1 MVRRLLVT
9 LLVMMFCTGLTYAD
23 GWNELTDAERTWL
36 KQHPVIRLG
45 VDPQWAPFEY
55 VENGKYKGLAADYI
69 DLVSAQLGI
78 DMQLVPN
85 LSWPQVLS
93 KAEAKELD
101 LLPAAMKSAQ
111 REQYLSFT
119 SSYLNFPMVIISQR
133 GTYTVRSLAALSGK
147 KVGVVSQYISHE
159 LLRNNH
165 PDLKLVPVSTLTQG
179 LEKLSVGE
187 IDFFIDNVASAS
199 HVIRTL
205 GLTNLQIAAHT
216 PYSFQLGMAVRSD
229 WPELV
234 SILDKSL
241 MAINDRQHRLIQRSW
256 FELPTVFEQRIR
268 NYLGVLVAFVAI
280 CVIAMFLALIW
291 VKRLRKE
298 VVSRQKAERA
308 LRNSESRLLDSQ
320 RIASIGSW
328 QWYPE
333 KDELYWTDE
342 VFRILDI
349 AKNANQM
356 SHACYMNRVHDDDRA
371 NVQQAINRAI
381 ERGERIR
388 LQHRTKLS
396 NGEERHVE
404 LQGCFDHKKG
414 RLDGTVQD
422 ITERKRIELFF
433 RGLTEDVARNS
444 GYKYF
449 EAMTCFLSRSFG
461 VEYAFIGMLDENEP
475 QTVTTLSIY
484 AKGRQQPNFS
494 YSLRNTPCENVI
506 QERVCIY
513 PDHVQEMFPADE
525 LLVKMDIVGYA
536 GIPIYDT
543 AGRCKGLVVL
553 MDDKPLRMVESIR
566 SLMQITASRV
576 SAELQRQSLVQQ
588 LQLTA
593 SVFENTCEGILIA
606 DAQKRIVAVNHGFCA
621 ATGFSEEET
630 LGKLPEEL
638 FCPKHH
644 DERFH
649 DGLWWEVNRTGSW
662 QGEVWNLRKEG
673 DAIPCIQSI
682 EQVVDDRDNVLQY
695 ISVFTDITE
704 QKRSEERIQYLAHY
718 DVLTDLPNRIL
729 FNDRLKHAIERASRQ
744 SSRLSVLFIDL
755 DRFKY
760 VNDTLGHQQGD
771 LLLKK
776 VAERLKECVRQ
787 ADTVARLGGDE
798 FTILLEDVERPDML
812 AGIADKI
819 LSTLSESIELDG
831 HQAVVGCSIG
841 LSVYPDDGGSAEQ
854 LLKHADTAMYY
865 AKENGR
871 NTYAFYSPEL
881 SRSSYEHFR
890 LENELRTA
898 IERQQFLLHYQPQ
911 LEVGSDGIFTVEA
924 LVRWQ
929 LKSGELVPP
938 DSFIPLAEETGLIVP
953 MGEWILNSAC
963 AQARQWN
970 KKGLKIRVAVNISG
984 IQIMRS
990 GFVETVEKAL
1000 EASGL
1005 PPHLLELEVTESY
1018 VMNHIEGV
1026 VETLT
1031 RVRELGVTLSIDD
1044 FGTGYSSLSYLKQL
1058 PVDVLKIDRSFIS
1071 DIPMDSDDE
1080 KIASA
1085 IIAMA
1090 HNLSL
1095 KVVAE
1100 GVETQQQLQ
1109 FLKQRGCDLAQGYF
1123 IARPMTA
1130 DMLEDFMRDK
1140 SRKVYAVS

>member
-9 LLVMMFCTGLTYAD
+9 LLVMMFYTGFTYAD
-23 GWNELTDAERTWL
+23 GWNELTDAEREWL
-36 KQHPVIRLG
+36 NQHPVIRLG

-55 VENGKYKGLAADYI
+55 VENGEYKGLAADYI
-69 DLVSAQLGI
+69 NLVSEQLGI
-78 DMQLVPN
+78 EMELVPN
-85 LSWPQVLS
+85 LSWPQVLN
-93 KAEAKELD
+93 KAQAKELD
-101 LLPAAMKSAQ
+101 LLPAAMMSAQ
-111 REQYLSFT
+111 REEYLAFT
-119 SSYLNFPMVIISQR
+119 SSYLNFPMVIISAR
-133 GTYTVRSLAALSGK
+133 DTRTVRSLAALRGK
-147 KVGVVSQYISHE
+147 KVGVVNQYISHE
-159 LLRNNH
+159 LLRKHH
-165 PDLKLVPVSTLTQG
+165 PDLTLIPVPTLRMG
-179 LEKLSVGE
+179 LEKLAVGE
-187 IDFFIDNVASAS
+187 IDFFVDNVASVS
-199 HVIRTL
+199 HVIRSL

-216 PYSFQLGMAVRSD
+216 PYSFQLGMAVRDD

-241 MAINDRQHRLIQRSW
+241 MAINDRQHRSIQRSW
-256 FELPTVFEQRIR
+256 FELPTVFEQRVR
-268 NYLGVLVAFVAI
+268 NYQGVLIAFVAV
-280 CVIAMFLALIW
+280 CVVVMLFALMWI
-291 VKRLRKE
+291 KRLHKE
-298 VVSRQKAERA
+298 VASRQEAERA
-308 LRNSESRLLDSQ
+308 LRSSQSRLLDSQ

-333 KDELYWTDE
+333 KDELFWTDE
-342 VFRILDI
+342 VFRILDV
-349 AKNANQM
+349 AKHSNEM
-356 SHACYMNRVHDDDRA
+356 SYERYMSRVHTEDRA

-381 ERGERIR
+381 ECGERIR
-388 LQHRTKLS
+388 LQHRTHRS

-404 LQGCFDHKKG
+404 LQGCFDSKKG

-444 GYKYF
+444 GTKYF
-449 EAMTCFLSRSFG
+449 EAMTCFLSRSFR
-461 VEYAFIGMLDENEP
+461 VAYALIGLVDDNKP
-475 QTVTTLSIY
+475 RTVTTLSVCS
-484 AKGRQQPNFS
+484 KGQQLANFS

-513 PDHVQEMFPADE
+513 PDHVQDMFPADS
-525 LLVKMDIVGYA
+525 LLEKMDVVGYA
-536 GIPIYDT
+536 GIPLYDT
-543 AGRCKGLVVL
+543 AGRCKGLVIL
-553 MDDKPLRMVESIR
+553 LDDKPLQMVESIR
-566 SLMQITASRV
+566 SLMQITATRV

-593 SVFENTCEGILIA
+593 SVFENTREGILIA
-606 DAQKRIVAVNHGFCA
+606 DSQKRIVAVNHGFCE

-630 LGKLPEEL
+630 LGKLPEAL
-638 FCPKHH
+638 FCEKHH
-644 DERFH
+644 DERFYE
-649 DGLWWEVNRTGSW
+649 GMWWEVNHIGSW

-673 DAIPCIQSI
+673 EAIPCIQSI
-682 EQVVDDRDNVLQY
+682 EQVVDDQDNVLQY

-744 SSRLSVLFIDL
+744 DNRLSVLFIDL

-776 VAERLKECVRQ
+776 VAERLNTCVRQ

-798 FTILLEDVERPDML
+798 FTVLLEDVGRPDML
-812 AGIADKI
+812 AGIAEKI
-819 LSTLSESIELDG
+819 LSTLNESIDLEG

-841 LSVYPDDGGSAEQ
+841 LSVYPDDGSSAEQ

-881 SRSSYEHFR
+881 SRSSYEHFC

-911 LEVGSDGIFTVEA
+911 LEVSSDGIFTVEA

-929 LKSGELVPP
+929 LKDGNLVPP
-938 DSFIPLAEETGLIVP
+938 DKFIPLAEETGLIIP

-963 AQARQWN
+963 AQARHWN
-970 KKGLKIRVAVNISG
+970 KKGLEIRVAVNISG

-990 GFVETVEKAL
+990 GFVESVEKAL
-1000 EASGL
+1000 ETSGL
-1005 PPHLLELEVTESY
+1005 PPRLLELEVTESY

-1026 VETLT
+1026 VETLSQI
-1031 RVRELGVTLSIDD
+1031 RRLGVTLSIDD

-1071 DIPMDSDDE
+1071 DIPQDTDDE

-1095 KVVAE
+1095 RVVAE
-1100 GVETQQQLQ
+1100 GVETAQQLQ
-1109 FLKQRGCDLAQGYF
+1109 FLEQRGCDLAQGYY
-1123 IARPMTA
+1123 IARPMAA
-1130 DMLEDFMRDK
+1130 DALEAFIRDK

>member
-9 LLVMMFCTGLTYAD
+9 LLVMMFCTGITYAD
-23 GWNELTDAERTWL
+23 SWNELTDAEREWL

-55 VENGKYKGLAADYI
+55 VENGQYKGLAADYI
-69 DLVSAQLGI
+69 DLVSDQLGI

-93 KAEAKELD
+93 KAQAKELD

-111 REQYLSFT
+111 RETYLNFT
-119 SSYLNFPMVIISQR
+119 SSYLSFPMVIISQR
-133 GTYTVRSLAALSGK
+133 GGSTVRSLEALRGK
-147 KVGVVSQYISHE
+147 TVGVVNQYISHE
-159 LLRNNH
+159 LLLKNH
-165 PDLKLVPVSTLTQG
+165 PDLTLVPVSTLTLG
-179 LEKLSVGE
+179 LEKLAIGE
-187 IDFFIDNVASAS
+187 IDFFVDNVASVS
-199 HVIRTL
+199 HVIRAL

-216 PYSFQLGMAVRSD
+216 PYSFQLGMAVRDD

-241 MAINDRQHRLIQRSW
+241 MAINDRQHRSIQRSW
-256 FELPTVFEQRIR
+256 FELPTVLEQRIR
-268 NYLGVLVAFVAI
+268 NYLSVLITFVVV
-280 CVIAMFLALIW
+280 CVIAMLFALVW

-298 VVSRQKAERA
+298 VVSREKAERA
-308 LRNSESRLLDSQ
+308 LRNSQSRLLDSQ

-333 KDELYWTDE
+333 KDELFWTDE
-342 VFRILDI
+342 VFRILDV
-349 AKNANQM
+349 AKNSKEM
-356 SHACYMNRVHDDDRA
+356 SHACYMGRVPADDRVD
-371 NVQQAINRAI
+371 VQQAINRAI

-388 LQHRTKLS
+388 LQHRINLS
-396 NGEERHVE
+396 NGEERSVE
-404 LQGCFDHKKG
+404 LQGCFDSKKG

-444 GYKYF
+444 GAKYF

-461 VEYAFIGMLDENEP
+461 VAYALIGVVDEDNP
-475 QTVTTLSIY
+475 RTVTTLSVC
-484 AKGRQQPNFS
+484 AKGQQQPNFG
-494 YSLRNTPCENVI
+494 YALRNTPCENVL

-513 PDHVQEMFPADE
+513 PDHVQEMFPADD
-525 LLVKMDIVGYA
+525 LLVQMNAVGYA

-553 MDDKPLRMVESIR
+553 LDDKPLQLIESIR
-566 SLMQITASRV
+566 SLLQITASRV

-593 SVFENTCEGILIA
+593 SVFENTREGILIA
-606 DAQKRIVAVNHGFCA
+606 DAQKHIVAVNHGFCE

-638 FCPKHH
+638 FCQKHH

-649 DGLWWEVNRTGSW
+649 ENIWWEVSRAGSW
-662 QGEVWNLRKEG
+662 QGEVWNQRKEG

-682 EQVVDDRDNVLQY
+682 EQVVDDHGHVLQY

-718 DVLTDLPNRIL
+718 DVLTNLPNRIL
-729 FNDRLKHAIERASRQ
+729 FNDRLKHAIERAGRQ
-744 SSRLSVLFIDL
+744 GSRLSVLFIDL

-776 VAERLKECVRQ
+776 VAERLNDCVRQ

-819 LSTLSESIELDG
+819 LSTLSEAIELDG

-841 LSVYPDDGGSAEQ
+841 LSVYPDDGGSADK

-898 IERQQFLLHYQPQ
+898 IECQQFLLHYQPQ

-929 LKSGELVPP
+929 LKDGELVPP
-938 DSFIPLAEETGLIVP
+938 DSFIPLAEETGLIVA

-963 AQARQWN
+963 AQARHWN
-970 KKGLKIRVAVNISG
+970 KKGLEIRVAVNISG

-1000 EASGL
+1000 ATSGL

-1026 VETLT
+1026 VETMT
-1031 RVRELGVTLSIDD
+1031 RVRDLGVTLSIDD

-1100 GVETQQQLQ
+1100 GVETQQQLT
-1109 FLKQRGCDLAQGYF
+1109 FLEQRGCDLAQGYF

-1130 DMLEDFMRDK
+1130 DALEDFIRDK
-1140 SRKVYAVS
+1140 SRRVYAVS